1 MSYYLTTPSHI
12 VFIMDK
18 HAEGHAEA
26 HAEGHAEAHAEAHAE
41 GQDTGK
47 FRINT
52 KDQFYT
58 SPNVAKKCIET
69 VIYHLHNNTLL
80 SPVLPLSSYL
90 WIEPSAGNGAFLH
103 NIPDTYDKIGIDI
116 DPRAAN
122 ILKQDFLTW
131 MPSSS
136 SSSATKPII
145 VFGNPPFGSQST
157 LAKAFIAHSCKF
169 ASIIAFILPKSFVK
183 PSMSCAFD
191 TMFHCMHTS
200 DIAPHAFVI
209 NDGTTYDVP
218 CVFQIWQKMSA
229 PRVVAQKVTEKGF
242 QYVKNTEGHHLA
254 FRRVG
259 VYAGRCYI
267 TNMAGEKIE
276 GVSYNY
282 SPQSHHFLKLDDSIA
297 DHIMEISRK
306 INSHIFPSNTVGPRS
321 LSKTEINTVLNS
333 ILQNL

>member
-12 VFIMDK
+12 AVIMDP
-18 HAEGHAEA
+18 HTEA
-26 HAEGHAEAHAEAHAE
+26 HTE

-58 SPNVAKKCIET
+58 SIDVAKKCIET
-69 VIYHLHNNTLL
+69 IIYHLHNNTSM

-116 DPRAAN
+116 DPRSAN

-131 MPSSS
+131 MPPSS

-157 LAKAFIAHSCKF
+157 LAKAFISHSCKF

-191 TMFHCMHTS
+191 SMFHCMHVS
-200 DIAPHAFVI
+200 DVEPHAFVI

-218 CVFQIWQKMSA
+218 CVFQIWQKMSTT
-229 PRVVAQKVTEKGF
+229 RVVAQKVTEKGF

-282 SPQSHHFLKLDDSIA
+282 SPQSHHFLKLDHDIA
-297 DHIMEISRK
+297 DRIMEISRK

-321 LSKTEINTVLNS
+321 LSKTEINTVINS

>member
-1 MSYYLTTPSHI
+1 MSYYLTITSSI
-12 VFIMDK
+12 AFIMDS
-18 HAEGHAEA
+18 HNEENDEGHI
-26 HAEGHAEAHAEAHAE
+26 EGHIE

-47 FRINT
+47 FRTNT

-58 SPNVAKKCIET
+58 SVSVAKKCIET
-69 VIYHLHNNTLL
+69 IISHLHNNTTLHPAL
-80 SPVLPLSSYL
+80 PVSSYL
-90 WIEPSAGNGAFLH
+90 WLEPSAGNGAFLH

-131 MPSSS
+131 MPPSSS
-136 SSSATKPII
+136 SSSSSPATKPSKPII

-191 TMFHCMHTS
+191 TMFHCLHTS
-200 DIAPHAFVI
+200 EIEPHAFVI
-209 NDGTTYDVP
+209 NGGATYDVP
-218 CVFQIWQKMSA
+218 CVFQIWQKMSTL
-229 PRVVAQKVTEKGF
+229 RVVAQKVTEKGF
-242 QYVKNTEGHHLA
+242 QYVKNTDAHHLA

-297 DHIMEISRK
+297 DRIMEISRK

-321 LSKTEINTVLNS
+321 LSKTEINTVINS
-333 ILQNL
+333 IIENL

>member
-1 MSYYLTTPSHI
+1 MSYYLTTTSHI
-12 VFIMDK
+12 VVIMDP
-18 HAEGHAEA
+18 HNDEHSEE
-26 HAEGHAEAHAEAHAE
+26 HNDNE

-58 SPNVAKKCIET
+58 SPSVAKKCIEF
-69 VIYHLHNNTLL
+69 IISHLHSNTSTTSLAL
-80 SPVLPLSSYL
+80 PTISPISPIPISSYI

-103 NIPDTYDKIGIDI
+103 NIPDTYEKIGIDI

-122 ILKQDFLTW
+122 ILKQDFLSW
-131 MPSSS
+131 MPPSP
-136 SSSATKPII
+136 ATKPLKPII

-191 TMFHCMHTS
+191 TMFHCVHSS
-200 DIAPHAFVI
+200 DVEPHAFVI
-209 NDGTTYDVP
+209 NGGATYDVP

-242 QYVKNTEGHHLA
+242 QYVKKTDAHHLA

-282 SPQSHHFLKLDDSIA
+282 SPQSHHFLRLDNAIA
-297 DHIMEISRK
+297 YRIMEISRK

-321 LSKTEINTVLNS
+321 LSKTEINTVINS
-333 ILQNL
+333 ILENL

>member
-1 MSYYLTTPSHI
+1 MSYYLTTTPYI
-12 VFIMDK
+12 AVIMDP
-18 HAEGHAEA
+18 HDDSHD
-26 HAEGHAEAHAEAHAE
+26 E

-58 SPNVAKKCIET
+58 SVPVAKKCIET
-69 VIYHLHNNTLL
+69 IMSQHYSNTPI
-80 SPVLPLSSYL
+80 SPAHPALPLSSYL
-90 WIEPSAGNGAFLH
+90 WVEPSAGNGAFLH

-116 DPRAAN
+116 DPKAAN

-131 MPSSS
+131 IPPSP
-136 SSSATKPII
+136 ATKPII

-157 LAKAFIAHSCKF
+157 NAKAFIAHSCKF
-169 ASIIAFILPKSFVK
+169 ARIIAFILPKSFVK

-191 TMFHCMHTS
+191 IMFHCVHS
-200 DIAPHAFVI
+200 GDIAPHAFVI
-209 NDGTTYDVP
+209 NGSATYDVP
-218 CVFQIWQKMSA
+218 CVFQIWQKMET
-229 PRVVAQKVTEKGF
+229 PRIVAQKVTEKGF
-242 QYVKNTEGHHLA
+242 QYVKEKDAHHLA

-282 SPQSHHFLKLDDSIA
+282 SPQSHHFLKLDDAIA
-297 DHIMEISRK
+297 DRIMEISRK

-333 ILQNL
+333 IIENL

>member
-12 VFIMDK
+12 VFIMDQ
-18 HAEGHAEA
+18 HDDSHTEGHN
-26 HAEGHAEAHAEAHAE
+26 E

-58 SPNVAKKCIET
+58 SVSVAKKCIET

-103 NIPDTYDKIGIDI
+103 NIPNTYDKFGIDI
-116 DPRAAN
+116 DPRATN

-131 MPSSS
+131 MPPSST
-136 SSSATKPII
+136 TKPII

-191 TMFHCMHTS
+191 TMFHCMHTC
-200 DIAPHAFVI
+200 DVEPHAFVI

-218 CVFQIWQKMSA
+218 CVFQIWQKMST
-229 PRVVAQKVTEKGF
+229 PRIVAQKVTEKGF
-242 QYVKNTEGHHLA
+242 QYVKNTEAHHLA

-259 VYAGRCYI
+259 VNAGKCYI

-282 SPQSHHFLKLDDSIA
+282 SPQSHHFLKLDHDIS

>member
-1 MSYYLTTPSHI
+1 MSYYLTTTPHI
-12 VFIMDK
+12 AVIMDP
-18 HAEGHAEA
+18 HDDSQD
-26 HAEGHAEAHAEAHAE
+26 E

-47 FRINT
+47 FRTNN

-58 SPNVAKKCIET
+58 SLNVAKKCIEH
-69 VIYHLHNNTLL
+69 IISHLHNSL
-80 SPVLPLSSYL
+80 SVYPVLPLSSYL

-131 MPSSS
+131 MPPSG
-136 SSSATKPII
+136 TKPII

-157 LAKAFIAHSCKF
+157 LAKAFISHSCKF

-183 PSMSCAFD
+183 PSMSRAFD
-191 TMFHCMHTS
+191 TMFHCMHSS
-200 DIAPHAFVI
+200 DVAQNAFVI
-209 NDGTTYDVP
+209 NGGATYDVP
-218 CVFQIWQKMSA
+218 CVFQIWQKMST

-242 QYVKNTEGHHLA
+242 QYVKEKDPHHLA

-282 SPQSHHFLKLDDSIA
+282 SSQSHHFLKLDHNIA
-297 DHIMEISRK
+297 DRIMEISRK
-306 INSHIFPSNTVGPRS
+306 INSHVFPSNTVGPRS
-321 LSKTEINTVLNS
+321 LSKTEINTVINS
-333 ILQNL
+333 ILEKL